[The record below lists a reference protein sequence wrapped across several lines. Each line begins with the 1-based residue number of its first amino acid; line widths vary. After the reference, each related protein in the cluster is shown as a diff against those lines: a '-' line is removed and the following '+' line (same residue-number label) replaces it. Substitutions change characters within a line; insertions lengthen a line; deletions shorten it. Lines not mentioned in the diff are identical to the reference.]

1 MADFFV
7 RRPIV
12 AMVISIVL
20 VLLGVVVLRGLPVAQ
35 FPDIVPPVINVS
47 TSFVGASAT
56 DVEQSVA
63 TPLEQ
68 QINGV
73 ENSIYVKSTNANDGT
88 MTLQVTFDV
97 GTNLDMAN
105 VLTQNRVSQANA
117 AMPQSVKNNGTI
129 IKKSLA
135 FPLLLVG
142 LSSPGGS
149 YDNNFLSNYAAIN
162 MVDRLMRIPGVGDV
176 KLFGGS
182 DYAMRIWLRPEALSR
197 LGLTV
202 TDVVRAIQDQNL
214 IAPAG
219 QLGAPPAPP
228 GTDFTFTVR
237 TRGRLLNE
245 DEFARIVL
253 RTNPDG
259 SQVRVRDV
267 ARVELGT
274 LLYNMKA
281 RNNRQEAGIIG
292 IYQMPGSNAL
302 QVAEAVKR
310 TVEEMSGQFPPDL
323 EHKIV
328 LDTTL
333 AIEESVNEI
342 LHTLLEAVLLVLI
355 VVFVFLQNWRATLIP
370 LLTVPISLLAT
381 FIVFPLFGFTINTL
395 SLLGMVL
402 AIGIVVDDAIVV
414 VEAVMHHIEHG
425 LSPREA
431 TLKAM
436 KEVSGPVIAIALVLS
451 AVFIPAAFMGGITG
465 RLYQQFA
472 ATIAISVLF
481 SAFNALTLSPA
492 LSSLLLKPKGVGKP
506 SPLTGFYNAFNRFFD
521 RFTGGYVSVASILIR
536 KAARSVVMMVVLV
549 VGMVVLFRA
558 VPGGFVPEEDM
569 GYFMIGMQLPEASS
583 LERTDAVMR
592 KLEAILSETEGVSSF
607 TAVTGFNLFVGVAS
621 SNAASVFVSLK
632 PWHERHGAKESS
644 FALVRRLNRR
654 CAAEIPEAQVFA
666 VGPPAIPGLGT
677 GSGFSFMLL
686 DKSGNPPAA
695 LQDMAQNFIAAARK
709 RPEIGGI
716 NTMYRANVPQMF
728 AEIDPDRVLKQG
740 VSLADL
746 NTTLGS
752 LLGASY
758 VNDFNRFGRV
768 YKVFLSA
775 QAEDRDEPW
784 DLAKFSVRNRDGQ
797 MVPLNTL
804 VTLKPVTGPEYT
816 NRFNLS
822 RAAEITGVP
831 APGYSS
837 AQALDALEEV
847 AKETLPQGWGY
858 DWANMSYQ
866 EKKVGGAAGIVF
878 VLALVLV
885 FLILAAQYE
894 SWSLPF
900 SVLLG
905 TPFAVFGAM
914 LGLWLARFTS
924 DSYVNNVFAQIG
936 LVTLIGLSAKNAIL
950 IVEFAKLK
958 VDEGLAPVEAAIEA
972 ARLRLRPI
980 LMTAFAFILGVV
992 PLVRAAGAGAESRKV
1007 MGMAV
1012 FSGLLVATAL
1022 AVLFVPVL
1030 FVLVQRMSGGGKKT
1044 PAPAAPAVEGGHH

>member
-302 QVAEAVKR
+302 QVAEAVKE

-333 AIEESVNEI
+333 AIEESVN
-342 LHTLLEAVLLVLI
+342 
-355 VVFVFLQNWRATLIP
+355 
-370 LLTVPISLLAT
+370 
-381 FIVFPLFGFTINTL
+381 
-395 SLLGMVL
+395 
-402 AIGIVVDDAIVV
+402 
-414 VEAVMHHIEHG
+414 
-425 LSPREA
+425 
-431 TLKAM
+431 
-436 KEVSGPVIAIALVLS
+436 
-451 AVFIPAAFMGGITG
+451 
-465 RLYQQFA
+465 
-472 ATIAISVLF
+472 
-481 SAFNALTLSPA
+481 
-492 LSSLLLKPKGVGKP
+492 
-506 SPLTGFYNAFNRFFD
+506 
-521 RFTGGYVSVASILIR
+521 
-536 KAARSVVMMVVLV
+536 
-549 VGMVVLFRA
+549 
-558 VPGGFVPEEDM
+558 
-569 GYFMIGMQLPEASS
+569 
-583 LERTDAVMR
+583 
-592 KLEAILSETEGVSSF
+592 
-607 TAVTGFNLFVGVAS
+607 
-621 SNAASVFVSLK
+621 
-632 PWHERHGAKESS
+632 
-644 FALVRRLNRR
+644 
-654 CAAEIPEAQVFA
+654 
-666 VGPPAIPGLGT
+666 
-677 GSGFSFMLL
+677 
-686 DKSGNPPAA
+686 
-695 LQDMAQNFIAAARK
+695 
-709 RPEIGGI
+709 
-716 NTMYRANVPQMF
+716 
-728 AEIDPDRVLKQG
+728 
-740 VSLADL
+740 
-746 NTTLGS
+746 
-752 LLGASY
+752 
-758 VNDFNRFGRV
+758 
-768 YKVFLSA
+768 
-775 QAEDRDEPW
+775 
-784 DLAKFSVRNRDGQ
+784 
-797 MVPLNTL
+797 
-804 VTLKPVTGPEYT
+804 
-816 NRFNLS
+816 
-822 RAAEITGVP
+822 
-831 APGYSS
+831 
-837 AQALDALEEV
+837 
-847 AKETLPQGWGY
+847 
-858 DWANMSYQ
+858 
-866 EKKVGGAAGIVF
+866 
-878 VLALVLV
+878 
-885 FLILAAQYE
+885 
-894 SWSLPF
+894 
-900 SVLLG
+900 
-905 TPFAVFGAM
+905 
-914 LGLWLARFTS
+914 
-924 DSYVNNVFAQIG
+924 
-936 LVTLIGLSAKNAIL
+936 
-950 IVEFAKLK
+950 
-958 VDEGLAPVEAAIEA
+958 
-972 ARLRLRPI
+972 
-980 LMTAFAFILGVV
+980 
-992 PLVRAAGAGAESRKV
+992 
-1007 MGMAV
+1007 
-1012 FSGLLVATAL
+1012 
-1022 AVLFVPVL
+1022 
-1030 FVLVQRMSGGGKKT
+1030 
-1044 PAPAAPAVEGGHH
+1044 